1 MCYTTQSVYSRKRE
15 IMNFNQLSLQP
26 NILRA
31 IEDAQFTQAT
41 DIQAQAIPSML
52 DGLDIIGQSHTGTGK
67 TAAFV
72 LPILSML
79 SSAGDKRLPQALI
92 LCPTREL
99 AIQITTQIRLF
110 SKYMEGVKTVT
121 IYGGQPI
128 STQIFQLKGGVDI
141 VVGTP
146 GRILDHM
153 RRKTL
158 RFESTRFLVLDE
170 ADEMLQMGFKEELED
185 ILKELPKK
193 RQTVL
198 FSATMPKAILDI
210 TRQYQVNPKHIQIE
224 KTTRTVS
231 NIEQLL
237 YEVQSEHKD
246 ELLVQLLMMYKPNQA
261 LVFAN
266 TKKMVDDLLDV
277 MNKAGFSAAALH
289 GDMKQDMR
297 TSIMS
302 KFKLG
307 HIKIMIATDVAARG
321 IDVNHL
327 DMVINYD
334 LPQDD
339 EYYIHR
345 IGRTG
350 RASANGTAI
359 TLISPKQ
366 RRSWIRLVQTHKLT
380 VATMPYPTQE
390 ELDFLATSSIM
401 DKLQASEMK
410 TGMLDLAQALL
421 VNYEHPENLVA
432 ELLSHMA
439 SRQQLTA
446 LKPLKQ
452 ASREGSYKTYT
463 LNVGRK
469 HGVNPS
475 KLVKYS
481 TDLCGIHQRF
491 IGDITVESDSTV
503 INFASSVDFG
513 KIKGLKRMLPKQN
526 IFISVQS

>member
-15 IMNFNQLSLQP
+15 TMNFNQLALHP

-31 IEDAQFTQAT
+31 IEEAQFTQAT
-41 DIQAQAIPSML
+41 EIQAQAIPMMIE
-52 DGLDIIGQSHTGTGK
+52 GHDIIGQSHTGTGK

-79 SSAGDKRLPQALI
+79 NKATEKRLPQALI

-110 SKYMEGVKTVT
+110 SKYMENIKTVT

-146 GRILDHM
+146 GRVLDHM

-185 ILKELPKK
+185 ILKELPTQ
-193 RQTVL
+193 RQTTL

-210 TRQYQVNPKHIQIE
+210 TNEYQVNPKHIQIQ
-224 KTTRTVS
+224 KSTRTVS

-246 ELLVQLLMMYKPNQA
+246 ELLIQVLTLYKPNQA
-261 LVFAN
+261 IVFAN
-266 TKKMVDDLLDV
+266 TKKMVDDLNDILTQ
-277 MNKAGFSAAALH
+277 AGFSAAALH
-289 GDMKQDMR
+289 GDMKQEMR
-297 TSIMS
+297 TSIMA
-302 KFKLG
+302 KFKSG
-307 HIKIMIATDVAARG
+307 YIKVMIATDVAARG
-321 IDVNHL
+321 IDVNQL

-350 RASANGTAI
+350 RANASGTAI

-366 RRSWIRLVQTHKLT
+366 RRSWLRLVQTHKLK

-390 ELDFLATSSIM
+390 ELDFLTTSTIM
-401 DKLQASEMK
+401 EKLQVSQVKQEM
-410 TGMLDLAQALL
+410 LELAQALL
-421 VNYEHPENLVA
+421 VNYEHPEALVA
-432 ELLSHMA
+432 ELLTNIVGN
-439 SRQQLTA
+439 QQLKA
-446 LKPLKQ
+446 LKPLKP
-452 ASREGSYKTYT
+452 SKDGNFKTYT

-469 HGVNPS
+469 HGINPS
-475 KLVKYS
+475 KLVKS
-481 TDLCGIHQRF
+481 ATALCGIHQRY
-491 IGDITVESDSTV
+491 IGDIHVESDSTI
-503 INFASSVDFG
+503 INIASSVDFG
-513 KIKGLKRMLPKQN
+513 QIKRLKGILPKQN

>member
-1 MCYTTQSVYSRKRE
+1 
-15 IMNFNQLSLQP
+15 MNFNLLALQP
-26 NILRA
+26 NIMRA
-31 IEDAQFTQAT
+31 IEDASYTQAT
-41 DIQAQAIPSML
+41 DIQAQAIPVML
-52 DGLDIIGQSHTGTGK
+52 DGHDIIGQSHTGTGK

-79 SSAGDKRLPQALI
+79 NKAHDKRLPQALI

-99 AIQITTQIRLF
+99 AIQITTQIRMF
-110 SKYMEGVKTVT
+110 SKYMENVKTVT

-146 GRILDHM
+146 GRVLDHM

-158 RFESTRFLVLDE
+158 RFEQTRFLVLDE

-185 ILKELPKK
+185 ILKELPKE

-210 TRQYQVNPKHIQIE
+210 TKQYQNKPKHIQIA
-224 KTTRTVS
+224 KDTRTVT
-231 NIEQLL
+231 NIQQLQ

-246 ELLVQLLMMYKPNQA
+246 ELLVQVLNMYKPNQA

-266 TKKMVDDLLDV
+266 TKKMVDDLNDV
-277 MNKAGFSAAALH
+277 LNQAGFSVAALH

-297 TSIMS
+297 TSIMA

-307 HIKIMIATDVAARG
+307 HVKIMIATDVAARG

-350 RASANGTAI
+350 RASATGTAI

-366 RRSWIRLVQTHKLT
+366 KRSWARLVQTHKLN
-380 VATMPYPTQE
+380 VASMPYPTQE
-390 ELDFLATSSIM
+390 ELDFLTTSSIM
-401 DKLQASEMK
+401 DKLQSTEMK
-410 TGMLDLAQALL
+410 PDMLELAQALL
-421 VNYEHPENLVA
+421 VNYDHPEALVA
-432 ELLSHMA
+432 ELLSNIVGN
-439 SRQQLTA
+439 QKLKA

-452 ASREGSYKTYT
+452 AREGNFKTYT

-475 KLVKYS
+475 KLVKS
-481 TDLCGIHQRF
+481 ATDLCGIHQRY
-491 IGDITVESDSTV
+491 IGDIHVESDSTI
-503 INFASSVDFG
+503 INFASTVDFG
-513 KIKGLKRMLPKQN
+513 QIKRLKRMLPKQN

>member
-1 MCYTTQSVYSRKRE
+1 
-15 IMNFNQLSLQP
+15 MNFNQLDLHP

-31 IEDAQFTQAT
+31 IEDAQFTETT
-41 DIQAQAIPSML
+41 DIQAQAIPLML

-79 SSAGDKRLPQALI
+79 QTTNDKRLPQALI

-158 RFESTRFLVLDE
+158 RFENTRFLVLDE

-193 RQTVL
+193 RQTSL

-210 TRQYQVNPKHIQIE
+210 TKQYQVNPRHIQIA
-224 KTTRTVS
+224 KSTRTVS
-231 NIEQLL
+231 NIEQIV

-246 ELLVQLLMMYKPNQA
+246 ELLIQLLMMYKPNQA
-261 LVFAN
+261 LIFAN
-266 TKKMVDDLLDV
+266 TKKMVDDLLDI
-277 MNKAGFSAAALH
+277 MNKSGFSVAALH

-350 RASANGTAI
+350 RASAQGTAI
-359 TLISPKQ
+359 TLLSPKQ
-366 RRSWIRLVQTHKLT
+366 RRSWARLIQTQKLT
-380 VATMPYPTQE
+380 VANMPYPTQE

-401 DKLQASEMK
+401 DKLQAVEMK
-410 TGMLDLAQALL
+410 SGMLDLAQALL
-421 VNYEHPENLVA
+421 VNYDHPETLIA
-432 ELLSHMA
+432 ELLTHMA
-439 SRQQLTA
+439 SKQQLTA

-452 ASREGSYKTYT
+452 AREGSFKTYS

-469 HGVNPS
+469 QGINPS
-475 KLVKYS
+475 KLVKS
-481 TDLCGIHQRF
+481 ATDLCGIHQRY
-491 IGDITVESDSTV
+491 IGDITVDSDSTT

-513 KIKGLKRMLPKQN
+513 QIKRLKRMLPKQT
-526 IFISVQS
+526 IFISIQA

>member
-1 MCYTTQSVYSRKRE
+1 
-15 IMNFNQLSLQP
+15 MNFNLLALQP
-26 NILRA
+26 NIMRA
-31 IEDAQFTQAT
+31 IEDAQYTQAT
-41 DIQAQAIPSML
+41 DIQAQAIPMML
-52 DGLDIIGQSHTGTGK
+52 DGHDIIGQSHTGTGK

-79 SSAGDKRLPQALI
+79 NKAQDKRLPQALI

-99 AIQITTQIRLF
+99 AIQITTQIRMF
-110 SKYMEGVKTVT
+110 SKYMENIKTVT

-158 RFESTRFLVLDE
+158 RFEQTRFLVLDE

-185 ILKELPKK
+185 ILKDLPRQ
-193 RQTVL
+193 RQTAL

-210 TRQYQVNPKHIQIE
+210 TKEYQNKPKHIQIE
-224 KTTRTVS
+224 KGTRTVS
-231 NIEQLL
+231 NIQQLQ

-246 ELLVQLLMMYKPNQA
+246 ELLVQLLAMYKPTQA
-261 LVFAN
+261 IVFAN
-266 TKKMVDDLLDV
+266 TKKMVDDLFDI
-277 MNKAGFSAAALH
+277 MNKAGISAAALH
-289 GDMKQDMR
+289 GDMKQEMR
-297 TSIMS
+297 TSIMA

-307 HIKIMIATDVAARG
+307 QIKIMIATDVAARG
-321 IDVNHL
+321 IDVNNL

-350 RASANGTAI
+350 RASSTGTAI

-366 RRSWIRLVQTHKLT
+366 RRSWARLVQTHKLT
-380 VATMPYPTQE
+380 VSTMPYPTQE
-390 ELDFLATSSIM
+390 ELDFLVTSSIM
-401 DKLQASEMK
+401 DKLQSTDIK
-410 TGMLDLAQALL
+410 PDMLELAQALL
-421 VNYEHPENLVA
+421 VNYEHPEALVA
-432 ELLSHMA
+432 ELLS
-439 SRQQLTA
+439 SIVGNQKLKA

-452 ASREGSYKTYT
+452 AREGNFKTYT

-475 KLVKYS
+475 KLVKS
-481 TDLCGIHQRF
+481 ATDLCGIHQRY
-491 IGDITVESDSTV
+491 IGDIHVETDSTI

-513 KIKGLKRMLPKQN
+513 QIKRLKRMLPKQN

>member
-1 MCYTTQSVYSRKRE
+1 
-15 IMNFNQLSLQP
+15 MNFNQLDLHP

-31 IEDAQFTQAT
+31 IEDAQFTETT
-41 DIQAQAIPSML
+41 DIQAQAIPMML

-79 SSAGDKRLPQALI
+79 QTTNDKRLPQALI

-158 RFESTRFLVLDE
+158 RFENTRFLVLDE

-185 ILKELPKK
+185 ILKELPKQ
-193 RQTVL
+193 RQTSL

-210 TRQYQVNPKHIQIE
+210 TKQYQVSPKHIQIA
-224 KTTRTVS
+224 KSTRTVS
-231 NIEQLL
+231 NIEQIV

-261 LVFAN
+261 LIFAN
-266 TKKMVDDLLDV
+266 TKKMVDDLLDI
-277 MNKAGFSAAALH
+277 MNKAGFSVAALH

-350 RASANGTAI
+350 RASAQGTAI
-359 TLISPKQ
+359 TCL
-366 RRSWIRLVQTHKLT
+366 L
-380 VATMPYPTQE
+380 Y
-390 ELDFLATSSIM
+390 TS
-401 DKLQASEMK
+401 DAADE
-410 TGMLDLAQALL
+410 
-421 VNYEHPENLVA
+421 
-432 ELLSHMA
+432 
-439 SRQQLTA
+439 
-446 LKPLKQ
+446 
-452 ASREGSYKTYT
+452 
-463 LNVGRK
+463 
-469 HGVNPS
+469 
-475 KLVKYS
+475 
-481 TDLCGIHQRF
+481 
-491 IGDITVESDSTV
+491 
-503 INFASSVDFG
+503 
-513 KIKGLKRMLPKQN
+513 
-526 IFISVQS
+526 